1 MIVLLV
7 SLNSFPDILSATVHP
22 SIASICSKCTNVYM
36 YLNVNEPPLLSLYIS
51 TFIRWENATLLHPNQ
66 TLPLW
71 LNDRQGKW
79 IFALFLDHG
88 RFDLTSYNQTK
99 LIKNDFFFYTSSA
112 HMKSVYVYLLKVSSD
127 MQQCLQFTSPMWRQ
141 HCEYFIDFWFCVW
154 IESLSW
160 ILCPLSFFL
169 TSPDKQR
176 FKEYLCSYTWFYI
189 YLNNPDEDLHMEW
202 VCISDDVF
210 VQTGKFYIFATWLF
224 LSFLYVCNE

>member
-1 MIVLLV
+1 MTDRENEFLPYFLTMEGLTWQAIIKQNWLKMI
-7 SLNSFPDILSATVHP
+7 
-22 SIASICSKCTNVYM
+22 
-36 YLNVNEPPLLSLYIS
+36 
-51 TFIRWENATLLHPNQ
+51 
-66 TLPLW
+66 
-71 LNDRQGKW
+71 
-79 IFALFLDHG
+79 
-88 RFDLTSYNQTK
+88 
-99 LIKNDFFFYTSSA
+99 FF
-112 HMKSVYVYLLKVSSD
+112 YVYLLKVSSD